1 MRTTIALLAFASL
14 VPIAAAQH
22 QAPKATPAP
31 KQALPTVVQPQALG
45 FTNEEVLEVEN
56 YQLKKQLLDQRVT
69 TAEDSLLNEYVAKA
83 SAILAKHHLTNI
95 IIDRQSFNLL
105 RTPGPKPAPPPAAAT
120 AKPLAK

>member
-14 VPIAAAQH
+14 VPIVAAQH

-45 FTNEEVLEVEN
+45 FTSEEVLEVEN

-105 RTPGPKPAPPPAAAT
+105 RTPGLKPAPPPAAAT